1 MARKEQIRN
10 ATRKYRAMKSEDEK
24 GKVKEKDK
32 VRKATTRKN
41 MTEEEKMIRREK
53 DKKRKA
59 EKRKWKKE
67 LEKEKEGDD
76 EKERSEK
83 IEEEG
88 MEKEED
94 GEEKEEDGEIDWNS
108 LMFPDAKDKS
118 GEEIDDSVDD
128 KDKDEEKNDGE
139 SYIERLRRINK
150 KSQMKKR
157 SQRSNIEIEFDRID
171 ALIRKREERRKRDG
185 KKHLLDNLASKKSMR
200 ELGEIGP
207 LTDFANRDRSIRNR
221 SEIEIWTIFWSRTNE
236 CRKLLEKNRPE
247 IAEILKEN
255 LRKKEEE
262 KNKEE
267 EEKKRKEESHKKAI
281 QDAVNE
287 GRVGT
292 GSWEGYAWVDGD
304 WFWAG
309 DPDKDPDK
317 PKGEWV
323 YQADIDD
330 YQWVGEGPPPSQ
342 DLTDDTNNWEVTEED
357 KKRWKEQ
364 EEKWLEMKLK
374 EQKQKQSA
382 YMKEYRDRQKQKLN
396 EPIEIPDYGEKSPY
410 LLLQEKNIKERK
422 EWMKASGL
430 FD

>member
-1 MARKEQIRN
+1 MERKEQIRT
-10 ATRKYRAMKSEDEK
+10 AVRKHRARKSEDEK

-32 VRKATTRKN
+32 ARKETTRKN

-59 EKRKWKKE
+59 EKRKLKKE

-76 EKERSEK
+76 EEERSEK
-83 IEEEG
+83 IEEG
-88 MEKEED
+88 MEKD
-94 GEEKEEDGEIDWNS
+94 EDGEIDWNS
-108 LMFPDAKDKS
+108 LMFPDAKDES

-128 KDKDEEKNDGE
+128 KDEDEEKNDGE

-150 KSQMKKR
+150 KSQIKKR

-185 KKHLLDNLASKKSMR
+185 KTHLLDNLASKTSMR
-200 ELGEIGP
+200 ELEEIGP
-207 LTDFANRDRSIRNR
+207 LTDFANRDRSVRNR
-221 SEIEIWTIFWSRTNE
+221 SEIEIWSIFWSRTNE
-236 CRKLLEKNRPE
+236 CRKLLEKKRPE

-262 KNKEE
+262 KKKEE

-309 DPDKDPDK
+309 DPDLDPDK

-330 YQWVGEGPPPSQ
+330 YYWVGEGPPPPQ
-342 DLTDDTNNWEVTEED
+342 DLGNVTNNKELTE
-357 KKRWKEQ
+357 
-364 EEKWLEMKLK
+364 
-374 EQKQKQSA
+374 
-382 YMKEYRDRQKQKLN
+382 
-396 EPIEIPDYGEKSPY
+396 
-410 LLLQEKNIKERK
+410 
-422 EWMKASGL
+422 
-430 FD
+430 